1 LIPMNKQ
8 FAFKIFVSVLLF
20 SFVILKLNLSE
31 IVGILVNINIP
42 LLILC
47 IFIVPLL
54 YLIRTLKWNL
64 LLLSVGIKHSFLT
77 VFRVLLIGMFYG
89 MVTPGKTGE
98 IVRAYYLGSEKSRTI
113 PTIIWD
119 KIIDIFVLLIFS
131 VFSMLFL
138 FNDANLYNAAFFL
151 FIVFIVLTVAF
162 LNKNIL
168 DRLLS
173 LVGING
179 ASTEQFINTTHL
191 IKNDIGLLLKLIILS
206 ICYYIIAIILAVF
219 VLKSLDIDGNLYVA
233 FTLPIIVLMGNIPIT
248 ISGLGLREY
257 VTVICFE
264 ILGENPVIGF
274 SFSIIVFVLI
284 TLIPGLVGYVFM
296 LKDRK

>member
-1 LIPMNKQ
+1 MEKKIIL
-8 FAFKIFVSVLLF
+8 KIFVSVLLF
-20 SFVILKLNLSE
+20 SFVIFKLNLSE
-31 IVGILVNINIP
+31 IVGLFVNMNIP

-47 IFIVPLL
+47 LSIVPLL

-131 VFSMLFL
+131 VLSILLLFD
-138 FNDANLYNAAFFL
+138 DANLYTIAFFL
-151 FIVFIVLTVAF
+151 FFIFIVITGVF
-162 LNKNIL
+162 LNKNIINI
-168 DRLLS
+168 LLN
-173 LVGING
+173 LIGIDDT
-179 ASTEQFINTTHL
+179 STEQFISTTHL
-191 IKNDIGLLLKLIILS
+191 IKNDIGLLLNLFILS
-206 ICYYIIAIILAVF
+206 ICYYIIAIILAVL
-219 VLKSLDIDGNLYVA
+219 VLKSLDADGSLYVA

-264 ILGENPVIGF
+264 ILGENPAIGF
-274 SFSIIVFVLI
+274 SFSIILFLLI

>member
-1 LIPMNKQ
+1 MEKKVIL
-8 FAFKIFVSVLLF
+8 KIFVSVLLF
-20 SFVILKLNLSE
+20 SFVIFKLNLSE
-31 IVGILVNINIP
+31 IVGLFVNMNIP

-47 IFIVPLL
+47 LSIVPLL

-131 VFSMLFL
+131 VLSILLLFD
-138 FNDANLYNAAFFL
+138 DANLYTIAFFL
-151 FIVFIVLTVAF
+151 FFIFIVITGVF
-162 LNKNIL
+162 LNKNIINI
-168 DRLLS
+168 LLN
-173 LVGING
+173 LIGIDDT
-179 ASTEQFINTTHL
+179 STEQFISTTHL
-191 IKNDIGLLLKLIILS
+191 IKNDIGLLLNLFILS
-206 ICYYIIAIILAVF
+206 ICYYIIAIILAVL
-219 VLKSLDIDGNLYVA
+219 VLKSLDADGSLYVA

-264 ILGENPVIGF
+264 ILGENPAIGF
-274 SFSIIVFVLI
+274 SFSIILFLLI

>member
-1 LIPMNKQ
+1 MNIKIVL
-8 FAFKIFVSVLLF
+8 KIFVSVLLF
-20 SFVILKLNLSE
+20 SFVIFKLNVSE
-31 IVGILVNINIP
+31 IVGIFVNIDIL

-47 IFIVPLL
+47 LFIVPFL
-54 YLIRTLKWNL
+54 YLIRTLKWDL

-131 VFSMLFL
+131 VFSIIFL
-138 FNDANLYNAAFFL
+138 FDDANLFITAFCIFFI
-151 FIVFIVLTVAF
+151 FIVITVVF
-162 LNKNIL
+162 LNKNIIN
-168 DRLLS
+168 RLLHFI
-173 LVGING
+173 GING
-179 ASTEQFINTTHL
+179 ASTEQFIYTTHL

-219 VLKSLDIDGNLYVA
+219 ILKSLDVEGYVYVA
-233 FTLPIIVLMGNIPIT
+233 FTLPIIILMGNIPIT

-257 VTVICFE
+257 VSVIFFE
-264 ILGENPVIGF
+264 ILGKNPAIGF
-274 SFSIIVFVLI
+274 SFSVTLFVLI

>member
-1 LIPMNKQ
+1 MG
-8 FAFKIFVSVLLF
+8 IF
-20 SFVILKLNLSE
+20 
-31 IVGILVNINIP
+31 VNINTP
-42 LLILC
+42 LLLFC
-47 IFIVPLL
+47 LFFVPLL
-54 YLIRTLKWNL
+54 YLIRTLKWNA
-64 LLLSVGIKHSFLT
+64 LLLSVGIKHPFLT
-77 VFRVLLIGMFYG
+77 IFRVLLIGMFYG
-89 MVTPGKTGE
+89 MVTPGKSGE

-131 VFSMLFL
+131 VFSILFL
-138 FNDANLYNAAFFL
+138 FDDANLYITAFFL
-151 FIVFIVLTVAF
+151 FFIFIVIICVF
-162 LNKNIL
+162 LNKNIINL
-168 DRLLS
+168 LLS
-173 LVGING
+173 LIGINDT
-179 ASTEQFINTTHL
+179 STEQFISTTHL
-191 IKNDIGLLLKLIILS
+191 IKNDIGLLLKLFILS

-219 VLKSLDIDGNLYVA
+219 VLKSLDVDGNLYVA

-264 ILGENPVIGF
+264 ILGENPAIGF
-274 SFSIIVFVLI
+274 SFSIILFLLI